1 MKTRALLLLAALFGA
16 SCMSQSGP
24 SAVDVVSAQ
33 AAVDSLWTKL
43 AAAADR
49 NDADA
54 LGAILAQDASVVIS
68 GAPTATGRAGAE
80 NCILSLHAGADFTS
94 LRITPEDFKMSDF
107 LATQTGI
114 FEDRFTKDGKE
125 ILRTGRFTLLAVR
138 GEDDVWRIWK
148 LMALVDTDSSLP

>member
-1 MKTRALLLLAALFGA
+1 MKTLALLLLAAALGA

-43 AAAADR
+43 AAAADK

-80 NCILSLHAGADFTS
+80 NSILSLHAGADFTS

-125 ILRTGRFTLLAVR
+125 ILRTGRFTLIAVR
-138 GEDDVWRIWK
+138 GEDEVWRIWK
-148 LMALVDTDSSLP
+148 LMALVDTDEGSS

>member
-1 MKTRALLLLAALFGA
+1 MNFFALLLVAALGA

-43 AAAADR
+43 AAAADK
-49 NDADA
+49 NDAEA
-54 LGAILAQDASVVIS
+54 LGALLAQDASVVIT

-80 NCILSLHAGADFTS
+80 NAILALHAGADFTS

-125 ILRTGRFTLLAVR
+125 ILRTGRFTLIAVR
-138 GEDDVWRIWK
+138 GEDRVWRIWK
-148 LMALVDTDSSLP
+148 LMALVDTQEG

>member
-1 MKTRALLLLAALFGA
+1 MKTLALLLLVAALGA
-16 SCMSQSGP
+16 SCATQSGP

-49 NDADA
+49 NDPDA
-54 LGAILAQDASVVIS
+54 LGALLTKDASIVIS
-68 GAPTATGRAGAE
+68 GAPTANGRAGAE
-80 NCILSLHAGADFTS
+80 NAILSLHAGADFTA

-114 FEDRFTKDGKE
+114 FEDHFTKDDKE
-125 ILRTGRFTLLAVR
+125 IVRTGRFTLIAVR
-138 GEDDVWRIWK
+138 GEDKVWRIWK
-148 LMALVDTDSSLP
+148 LMALMDTDSSTS